1 MNETSESSQAP
12 QPSPESAAGTPTG
25 TGAGASVDAGA
36 GAPSDAGVGTPSD
49 VGAGAHQA
57 PPGANPAAPYDIDR
71 LVRFLEKWGRRLA
84 PNSPPPTLPPKV
96 PESGISLVLLALKIL
111 PFICAL
117 GFGVS
122 MVWDFTDVL
131 VLPWRSE
138 PVLMEGILRMITV
151 TGLVGFGTNWLAIK
165 MLFYPRKKRPLLGQG
180 LIPSRKDRIATKL
193 GEQISKEIINSELIV
208 RQIRESG
215 LVTQHRRK
223 LTNSLRNIVHNEE
236 FRSDIIELSQHY
248 INQFLRSPEFQDRV
262 KDFVRGIDFEN
273 VGLVEGGIL
282 RVYKALT
289 GDQDISDRL
298 QDVIESMT
306 FRMDRY
312 EDRLAEYLRK
322 LPEALEEQSLAIEDY
337 ALATMVFLIE
347 QVNIQNVIVSN
358 LERFDEAR
366 LEKLLW
372 GSTSD
377 QLNYIQ
383 YLGCFLGLIGGL
395 FIWLPVESIVFT
407 GVMGGIVWGLDVLI
421 LRMRKTNS

>member
-1 MNETSESSQAP
+1 MNESSESSQT
-12 QPSPESAAGTPTG
+12 PEGQ
-25 TGAGASVDAGA
+25 VDAPA
-36 GAPSDAGVGTPSD
+36 GAPGGSGAETSPTGSN
-49 VGAGAHQA
+49 GAGG
-57 PPGANPAAPYDIDR
+57 PGTIGGYDVDR
-71 LVRFLEKWGRRLA
+71 LVNFVEKWGRKLA
-84 PNSPPPTLPPKV
+84 PNPEPPGPVAPTPD
-96 PESGISLVLLALKIL
+96 SRTSLVLLALKIL
-111 PFICAL
+111 PVICAL

-122 MVWDFTDVL
+122 LAWDFGDVL

-138 PVLMEGILRMITV
+138 PINLDGILRMITV

-208 RQIRESG
+208 EQIRESG

-248 INQFLRSPEFQDRV
+248 INQFLRSPEFQHRV

-289 GDQDISDRL
+289 GDQEISDRL

-312 EDRLAEYLRK
+312 EDRLAEYLHK

-358 LERFDEAR
+358 LQRFDEAR

-395 FIWLPVESIVFT
+395 FIWLPIESIVFT
-407 GVMGGIVWGLDVLI
+407 TVVGGLVWGLDVLI
-421 LRMRKTNS
+421 LRMRKAKA

>member
-1 MNETSESSQAP
+1 MNEPSESTRPTSESSGP
-12 QPSPESAAGTPTG
+12 
-25 TGAGASVDAGA
+25 
-36 GAPSDAGVGTPSD
+36 
-49 VGAGAHQA
+49 
-57 PPGANPAAPYDIDR
+57 ANPPNSPPKSTAEAYDIER
-71 LVRFLEKWGRRLA
+71 LVRFAEKWGRRLA
-84 PNSPPPTLPPKV
+84 PNPEPVEDSPPSPPSK
-96 PESGISLVLLALKIL
+96 ISLVLLALQIL
-111 PFICAL
+111 PYICGI
-117 GFGVS
+117 GFAVS
-122 MVWDFTDVL
+122 LLWDFDGAL

-138 PVLMEGILRMITV
+138 PVLLDGILRMITV

-208 RQIRESG
+208 EQIRQSG

-223 LTNSLRNIVHNEE
+223 LTQSLRNIVHNEE
-236 FRSDIIELSQHY
+236 FRSDIIELSQPY
-248 INQFLRSPEFQDRV
+248 INQFLRSPEFQLRV

-312 EDRLAEYLRK
+312 EDRLAEYLHK
-322 LPEALEEQSLAIEDY
+322 LPAALEEQSHAVEDY
-337 ALATMVFLIE
+337 ALAAIVFLIE

-358 LERFDEAR
+358 LERFDEVR

-377 QLNYIQ
+377 QLQYIQ

-395 FIWLPVESIVFT
+395 FIWLPLESIVFT
-407 GVMGGIVWGLDVLI
+407 AVIGGLVWGLDEFI
-421 LRMRKTNS
+421 LRMRAKKRAASAA

>member
-1 MNETSESSQAP
+1 MNETPETSETSESVSTPPASDLST
-12 QPSPESAAGTPTG
+12 QPGQS
-25 TGAGASVDAGA
+25 TGAADG
-36 GAPSDAGVGTPSD
+36 
-49 VGAGAHQA
+49 
-57 PPGANPAAPYDIDR
+57 PAADQSTASGSDDANATPENTIGGYDVDR
-71 LVRFLEKWGRRLA
+71 LVHFVEKWGRRLA
-84 PNSPPPTLPPKV
+84 PNPEPPAPVPPA
-96 PESGISLVLLALKIL
+96 PDSRPSLVLLALKIL

-117 GFGVS
+117 GFGAS
-122 MVWDFTDVL
+122 MFWDFEGYL
-131 VLPWRSE
+131 VLPWRAQ
-138 PVLMEGILRMITV
+138 PVQLEGILRMITV

-208 RQIRESG
+208 EQIRESG

-223 LTNSLRNIVHNEE
+223 LTNSLRNIVHNVE
-236 FRSDIIELSQHY
+236 FRSDIIEISQHY
-248 INQFLRSPEFQDRV
+248 INQFLRSPEFQERV
-262 KDFVRGIDFEN
+262 KDFVRGIDFDN

-282 RVYKALT
+282 RVYKALA
-289 GDQDISDRL
+289 GDQEISDRL

-312 EDRLAEYLRK
+312 EDRLAEYLHQ
-322 LPEALEEQSLAIEDY
+322 LPDALEEQSMAIEDY
-337 ALATMVFLIE
+337 ALATIVFLIE

-358 LERFDEAR
+358 LQRFDEAR
-366 LEKLLW
+366 LERLLW

-395 FIWLPVESIVFT
+395 FIWLPMESIVFT
-407 GVMGGIVWGLDVLI
+407 TVVGGLVWGLDVLI
-421 LRMRKTNS
+421 QRLRGRDRAQA

>member
-1 MNETSESSQAP
+1 MNESSEPSQI
-12 QPSPESAAGTPTG
+12 PEA
-25 TGAGASVDAGA
+25 
-36 GAPSDAGVGTPSD
+36 
-49 VGAGAHQA
+49 
-57 PPGANPAAPYDIDR
+57 PGAVGPADTNPKADAATPAPNGGNGADGPATIGGYDVDR
-71 LVRFLEKWGRRLA
+71 LVRFVEKWGRKLA
-84 PNSPPPTLPPKV
+84 PNPEPPTPAPPT
-96 PESGISLVLLALKIL
+96 PDSGTSLVLLALKIL

-117 GFGVS
+117 GFGAS
-122 MVWDFTDVL
+122 LIWDFQGTL
-131 VLPWRSE
+131 QLPWRTD
-138 PVLMEGILRMITV
+138 PIDLEGILRMITV

-208 RQIRESG
+208 EQIRESG
-215 LVTQHRRK
+215 LVSQHRRK
-223 LTNSLRNIVHNEE
+223 LQNSLRNIVHNEE

-248 INQFLRSPEFQDRV
+248 INQFLRSPEFQERV
-262 KDFVRGIDFEN
+262 KDFVRGIDFDN

-282 RVYKALT
+282 RMYKAVT
-289 GDQDISDRL
+289 GDQEISDRL

-312 EDRLAEYLRK
+312 EDRLADYLHK

-337 ALATMVFLIE
+337 ALATIVFLIE

-358 LERFDEAR
+358 LQRFDEAR

-407 GVMGGIVWGLDVLI
+407 TVVGGLVWGLDVLI
-421 LRMRKTNS
+421 LRMRKTTS